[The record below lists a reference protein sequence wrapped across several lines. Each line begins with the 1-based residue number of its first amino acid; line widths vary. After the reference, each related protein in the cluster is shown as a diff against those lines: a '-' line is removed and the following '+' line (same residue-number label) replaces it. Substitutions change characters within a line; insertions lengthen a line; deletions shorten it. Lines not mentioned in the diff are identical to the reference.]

1 MLKYE
6 ENERPSFVELAKL
19 VLTSEDNTLQS
30 QKQAEFHLREEAK
43 ANFPSS
49 SLPRNHHVSGD
60 AASSPNMSHQLIED
74 TNSFHPELDSSS
86 NFMTQA
92 DLFRNY
98 VEVNEL
104 FITLESEMFWFE
116 FGGQRI
122 GRLELKSGP
131 EIEEPMSWKLLGKYK
146 SEFAC
151 HFTLVFS
158 EEKYGLFILGGSG
171 NNCLNFKDKNITAKA
186 NMPEKSFF
194 SAVYLNGIVYT
205 FGGYD
210 TYEKVQLRS

>member
-6 ENERPSFVELAKL
+6 EEERPSFVELSKL
-19 VLTSEDNTLQS
+19 VLTSEENTLQS
-30 QKQAEFHLREEAK
+30 QKQADYHMREEVK
-43 ANFPSS
+43 ENFPSS
-49 SLPRNHHVSGD
+49 SLPRNHRVSGELV
-60 AASSPNMSHQLIED
+60 SSPNMSQHLKED
-74 TNSFHPELDSSS
+74 SNSTPHEMDSTS

-131 EIEEPMSWKLLGKYK
+131 EVEEPMTWKLLGKYK
-146 SEFAC
+146 SEFSC
-151 HFTLVFS
+151 HFTLVFT
-158 EEKYGLFILGGSG
+158 EDKHGLYILGGSG

-186 NMPEKSFF
+186 CMSEKSFF
-194 SAVYLNGIVYT
+194 SAVYLNGIIYT